1 MQILKKCG
9 VKTRVLYQEMTLRPD
24 SHHTLTL
31 TAARVFTPAAHAQA
45 LADPCSAFGND
56 LSATEK
62 KM

>member
-24 SHHTLTL
+24 SHRTLTL
-31 TAARVFTPAAHAQA
+31 KAARVFTPAAHA